1 MPAAREA
8 IEQKQWVEAE
18 REMGRVAAALDAA
31 AVQITKAA
39 ERLENGR

>member
-18 REMGRVAAALDAA
+18 REMGRVAVAMENAAS
-31 AVQITKAA
+31 QITRIA
-39 ERLENGR
+39 ERLESR

>member
-8 IEQKQWVEAE
+8 IEQKQWAEAE
-18 REMGRVAAALDAA
+18 REMARVAAALEAA
-31 AVQITKAA
+31 AAQINKVA